1 MARKTGEEQNGKKR
15 PAAERP
21 PTFTGWLS
29 TDDEEIRRREWRGR
43 TDIDGVEKLGRNGSC
58 FDDYEVASSSG
69 STYTVEI
76 RSLRERINS
85 CECHDYR
92 TNRLGTCKHIEGVLL
107 GLRGRGHEE
116 RVSGRIEVFLDE
128 RDGRK
133 LRLTVPAGIA
143 RDDPGLEIEVDGL
156 VRELGRGSG
165 KALERLRDLAAARPE
180 SLRVSRRLEAWVE
193 TLKAEKRR
201 QRDYARFMQ
210 DIESGRRSA
219 DFLKLPLLPYQIEG
233 AAHLAFG
240 ERALLADDMG
250 LGKTVQAIAAAI
262 MLRDLRRVGRVLV
275 VSPASLKAEWEEQ
288 IGKFCDES
296 VTIVFGNR
304 MARLAAYGEGSFFT
318 LCNYEQV
325 LADGRDMLDAVAPD
339 LIILDEAQRIKN
351 WQTKTANAVKKLR
364 SRYAFVLTG
373 TPIENRIDEIYSI
386 MQFLDPEI
394 LGPLFR
400 FNREYYE
407 LDERGRPEGFRNL
420 DGLADRISS
429 VMLRRRKDE
438 VETQLPDRTTKTFFV
453 PMTEFQQSVY
463 DDYDYLARRLAAI
476 AERRPLTPEEFER
489 LQQYLACMRMV
500 CDTPY
505 ILDDAHDDC
514 PKMEELEKLVP
525 ELLED
530 PDRKIIIFSEWVRM
544 LDLVREF
551 AIANGIEFAWHTGS
565 VPQKRRRA
573 EINRFRRDRSCRL
586 FLSSESGGVG
596 LNLQVADT
604 VINLDQPW
612 NPAKLEQ
619 RISRAWRKHQTRS
632 VNVVNL
638 VSEHTIE
645 HRMLVLLADKQAL
658 ADGVLDRRGELAE
671 IKLPTG
677 RNAFIERLN
686 EILDDGGKDAPEADR
701 FEALRDDLAAR
712 HGAALRRLL
721 VREGGG
727 GEPDT
732 VLVVLDLPSRGLAA
746 EERRLAGEAGLK
758 PSVID
763 PDTHESMLRL
773 AETGLISIPAEN
785 MREVHP
791 AGSDGEAG
799 LDNRRALRAQALAE
813 QAERKL
819 KAAQLLAGG
828 GFEDEARAPA
838 TEAIRLGA
846 CGLAALCGAP
856 EPEDA
861 EAAAA
866 FLAEGEPAAGSRSLD
881 AARLLS
887 GGAEQGDAVAVAR
900 VFVDDVSKWTSGGA
914 GAAPGGVS

>member
-1 MARKTGEEQNGKKR
+1 MARKASHEQAGHKR
-15 PAAERP
+15 PGVDRP

-29 TDDEEIRRREWRGR
+29 TDEEEIERREWRGK
-43 TDIDGVEKLGRNGSC
+43 TEIDSAEKLDGIASC
-58 FDDYEVASSSG
+58 FSDYAVTSSSG
-69 STYTVEI
+69 SGYTVEI

-85 CECHDYR
+85 CECHDYL
-92 TNRLGTCKHIEGVLL
+92 TNRLGTCKHIEGVLHHL
-107 GLRGRGHEE
+107 RSRNRGLEE
-116 RVSGRIEVFLDE
+116 QGRIEVFLDE

-133 LRLTVPAGIA
+133 LRLMVPAGIA

-156 VRELGRGSG
+156 VRELRRGSG
-165 KALERLRDLAAARPE
+165 KALLRLRDLAAAQPG
-180 SLRVSRRLEAWVE
+180 SLRVSQRLEAWIE
-193 TLKAEKRR
+193 SLKAEKRR
-201 QRDYARFMQ
+201 RRGRDRFMQ

-250 LGKTVQAIAAAI
+250 LGKTVQAIAACLI
-262 MLRDLRRVGRVLV
+262 LRDLARVRRVLV

-288 IGKFCDES
+288 IGQFCDES
-296 VTIVFGNR
+296 VTAVFGNR

-339 LIILDEAQRIKN
+339 VIILDEAQRIKN
-351 WQTKTANAVKKLR
+351 WQTKTANAVKKLT

-386 MQFLDPEI
+386 VQFLDPEI

-407 LDERGRPEGFRNL
+407 LDEKGRPAGFRNL
-420 DGLADRISS
+420 DRLAERISS

-453 PMTEFQQSVY
+453 PMTEFQRDVY
-463 DDYDYLARRLAAI
+463 DDYDFRARRLAAT
-476 AERRPLTPEEFER
+476 AEKRPLTPEEFEM
-489 LQQYLACMRMV
+489 LQRHLACMRMV

-505 ILDDAHDDC
+505 ILDGAHDDC

-551 AIANGIEFAWHTGS
+551 ATANGLEFAWHTGS
-565 VPQKRRRA
+565 VPQHRRRA
-573 EINRFRRDRSCRL
+573 EINRFRKDPSCRL

-612 NPAKLEQ
+612 NPARLEQ

-632 VNVVNL
+632 VNVINL
-638 VSEHTIE
+638 VSESTIE
-645 HRMLVLLADKQAL
+645 HRMLGLLASKQAL
-658 ADGVLDRRGELAE
+658 ADGVLDRRGDLEE

-686 EILDDGGKDAPEADR
+686 QVLDDGGTDPPEADR
-701 FEALRDDLAAR
+701 FETLRDDLVAR

-721 VREGGG
+721 VREGRN
-727 GEPDT
+727 GEPAT
-732 VLVVLDLPSRGLAA
+732 VLVVLDLPSRGIAA
-746 EERRLAGEAGLK
+746 EERRLGGDSGLK

-763 PDTHESMLRL
+763 AATHESMLQL

-785 MREVHP
+785 MREIHP
-791 AGSDGEAG
+791 SGSDGEAG
-799 LDNRRALRAQALAE
+799 FDNRRILRAQALAE

-828 GFEDEARAPA
+828 GFEDEARVPA
-838 TEAIRLGA
+838 VEAVRLGT
-846 CGLAALCGAP
+846 CGLAALSGAA
-856 EPEDA
+856 EPEET

-866 FLAEGEPAAGSRSLD
+866 FLAEREPEAGKNLLD

-887 GGAEQGDAVAVAR
+887 DAMAEEDAVAVAR
-900 VFVDDVSKWTSGGA
+900 VFVDDVSKWISGAG
-914 GAAPGGVS
+914 GAAPGRDS

>member
-1 MARKTGEEQNGKKR
+1 MAREAGHKPNGRKR
-15 PAAERP
+15 LDVDRP

-29 TDDEEIRRREWRGR
+29 TDEEEIGRREWRGK
-43 TDIDGVEKLGRNGSC
+43 TEIDGVEKLDGGESC
-58 FDDYEVASSSG
+58 FADYVVTSSSG
-69 STYTVEI
+69 STYIVEI
-76 RSLRERINS
+76 RSLRERVNS

-92 TNRLGTCKHIEGVLL
+92 TNQLGTCKHIEGVLHS
-107 GLRGRGHEE
+107 LRGRGPEGKI
-116 RVSGRIEVFLDE
+116 SGRIEVFLDE
-128 RDGRK
+128 RDGRN
-133 LRLTVPAGIA
+133 LRLTVPADIA
-143 RDDPGLEIEVDGL
+143 RNDPELEIEVDGL
-156 VRELGRGSG
+156 VRELDRGSG
-165 KALERLRDLAAARPE
+165 KALSRLRNLGGARPE
-180 SLRVSRRLEAWVE
+180 ALRVSRRLEAWIE
-193 TLKAEKRR
+193 SLKAEKRR
-201 QRDYARFMQ
+201 RRDNDRFMQ
-210 DIESGRRSA
+210 DIGSGRRSA

-250 LGKTVQAIAAAI
+250 LGKTVQAVAACI
-262 MLRDLRRVGRVLV
+262 ILRDLRRIGRVLV

-288 IGKFCDES
+288 IGQFCDES
-296 VTIVFGNR
+296 VTAVFGNR
-304 MARLAAYGEGSFFT
+304 MARLAAYAEGSFFT

-325 LADGRDMLDAVAPD
+325 LADGRDMLDTVAPD
-339 LIILDEAQRIKN
+339 VIILDEAQRIKN
-351 WQTKTANAVKKLR
+351 WQTKTANAVKKLT

-373 TPIENRIDEIYSI
+373 TPLENRIDEIYSI
-386 MQFLDPEI
+386 VQFLDPEI

-407 LDERGRPEGFRNL
+407 LDEKGRPAGFRNL
-420 DGLADRISS
+420 DRLADRISS

-453 PMTEFQQSVY
+453 PMTDFQRSIY
-463 DDYDYLARRLAAI
+463 DDYDFLARRLAAV

-489 LQQYLACMRMV
+489 LQRYLACMRMV

-514 PKMEELEKLVP
+514 PKMDELEKLVP

-551 AIANGIEFAWHTGS
+551 AIANGLEFAWHTGS
-565 VPQKRRRA
+565 VPQHRRRA
-573 EINRFRRDRSCRL
+573 EINRFRKDPSCRL

-604 VINLDQPW
+604 VVNLDQPW
-612 NPAKLEQ
+612 NPARLEQ

-632 VNVVNL
+632 VNVINL
-638 VSEHTIE
+638 VSEETIE
-645 HRMLVLLADKQAL
+645 HRMLGLLASKQAL
-658 ADGVLDRRGELAE
+658 ADGVLDRRGDLAE

-686 EILDDGGKDAPEADR
+686 QVLDESGKGPPEADR
-701 FEALRDDLAAR
+701 LEALREDLVAC

-721 VREGGG
+721 VREGRDGD
-727 GEPDT
+727 PDT
-732 VLVVLDLPSRGLAA
+732 VLVVLDLPPGKIAA
-746 EERRLAGEAGLK
+746 EEQRLAGDSEIKL
-758 PSVID
+758 SVID
-763 PDTHESMLRL
+763 AATHESMLRL

-785 MREVHP
+785 MREIHH
-791 AGSDGEAG
+791 AGSDGQAG
-799 LDNRRALRAQALAE
+799 FDKRRILRAQALAE

-838 TEAIRLGA
+838 AEAVRLGA
-846 CGLAALCGAP
+846 CGLAALSNAP
-856 EPEDA
+856 EPEEA

-866 FLAEGEPAAGSRSLD
+866 FLAESESVAGSHSLD

-887 GGAEQGDAVAVAR
+887 GGAEEDDAVAVAR
-900 VFVDDVSKWTSGGA
+900 VFVDDVSRWISGA
-914 GAAPGGVS
+914 GSAASSRGP